1 MVAIAVRE
9 FYDAII
15 ASPLECAVIIL
26 LLWFTCSERLD
37 AWLSVLIGT
46 IPRYGGNTT
55 FVAMDGQLLN
65 SGVSSQKQ

>member
-15 ASPLECAVIIL
+15 ASPLERAVIIL

-37 AWLSVLIGT
+37 AWLSVLM
-46 IPRYGGNTT
+46 R
-55 FVAMDGQLLN
+55 
-65 SGVSSQKQ
+65 